1 MKINKRGF
9 KLMERYHVFMDWR
22 LNIIKM
28 SILPNLLYRFS
39 VILIKVLASHLIEI
53 DKLILK
59 LHGKVKELEWPNG
72 SEEQDHS

>member
-1 MKINKRGF
+1 
-9 KLMERYHVFMDWR
+9 MERYHVFMDWR

-28 SILPNLLYRFS
+28 SILCNLLYRFS
-39 VILIKVLASHLIEI
+39 VILNKVLASHLIEI

-59 LHGKVKELEWPNG
+59 LHGKVKELEWPNS